1 MSTHLKKLLLIF
13 SVAINMLICTPRW
26 SRAAEP
32 QAQVT
37 TANRIGLPRSQQEL
51 PPPPPGPHPLVP
63 AMQLAGESY
72 VFLRDQVSDY
82 SCAIVKQERID
93 GRLKPMEF
101 LSAKVRHQ
109 RVVNGRQA
117 QRASIY
123 LRFLGPE
130 DMADR
135 EVLWVEGTNGGKMVV
150 RRGGTRFQYL
160 TLELDPAGDA
170 ALQYSRYPTS
180 ESGMINMV
188 RKLID
193 VGTADMQY
201 GECEVEIFEDVKV
214 DNRPCKCVQV
224 VHPRRRS
231 VFLFNIVRIFIDNDV
246 PVPVRYEAYD
256 WPSSDSESPPLIEE
270 YTFRNIRLNVGF
282 SDSEF
287 QRNYSEYKFR
297 PR

>member
-72 VFLRDQVSDY
+72 AFLRDQVSDY
-82 SCAIVKQERID
+82 SCGIVKQERID

-101 LSAKVRHQ
+101 ISAKVRHQ
-109 RVVNGRQA
+109 KFINGRQA

-224 VHPRRRS
+224 IHPQRRS
-231 VFLFNIVRIFIDNDV
+231 VFLFNIVRIFIDNEV
-246 PVPVRYEAYD
+246 PVPIRYEAYD
-256 WPSSDSESPPLIEE
+256 WPVSDSEPPPLIEE

>member
-1 MSTHLKKLLLIF
+1 
-13 SVAINMLICTPRW
+13 MLICTPRW

-72 VFLRDQVSDY
+72 AFLRDQVSDY
-82 SCAIVKQERID
+82 SCVIVKQERID

-101 LSAKVRHQ
+101 ISAKVRHQ
-109 RVVNGRQA
+109 KFINGRQA

-256 WPSSDSESPPLIEE
+256 WPASDSEPPPLIEE

>member
-1 MSTHLKKLLLIF
+1 MSTYLKKVLLICLL
-13 SVAINMLICTPRW
+13 AITMLLCNSHWICAT
-26 SRAAEP
+26 EP
-32 QAQVT
+32 QAEVT
-37 TANRIGLPRSQQEL
+37 TTNRIELPRSQLEL
-51 PPPPPGPHPLVP
+51 PPPPPVPHPLEP

-82 SCAIVKQERID
+82 SCSIVKQERID

-101 LSAKVRHQ
+101 ISAKVRHQ
-109 RVVNGRQA
+109 RVVNSRQS

-130 DMADR
+130 DMVDR

-201 GECEVEIFEDVKV
+201 GECEVQIFEDVKV

-224 VHPRRRS
+224 VHPQRRS
-231 VFLFNIVRIFIDNDV
+231 VFLFNIVRIFIDDEV
-246 PVPVRYEAYD
+246 PIPVRYEAYD
-256 WPSSDSESPPLIEE
+256 WPASDSDPPPLIEE

-287 QRNYSEYKFR
+287 QRSYSEYKFR

>member
-1 MSTHLKKLLLIF
+1 
-13 SVAINMLICTPRW
+13 
-26 SRAAEP
+26 
-32 QAQVT
+32 
-37 TANRIGLPRSQQEL
+37 
-51 PPPPPGPHPLVP
+51 
-63 AMQLAGESY
+63 
-72 VFLRDQVSDY
+72 
-82 SCAIVKQERID
+82 
-93 GRLKPMEF
+93 
-101 LSAKVRHQ
+101 
-109 RVVNGRQA
+109 
-117 QRASIY
+117 
-123 LRFLGPE
+123 
-130 DMADR
+130 
-135 EVLWVEGTNGGKMVV
+135 
-150 RRGGTRFQYL
+150 
-160 TLELDPAGDA
+160 
-170 ALQYSRYPTS
+170 
-180 ESGMINMV
+180 MV

-231 VFLFNIVRIFIDNDV
+231 VFLFNIVRIFIDDEF

-256 WPSSDSESPPLIEE
+256 WPASDSEPPPLIEE

>member
-1 MSTHLKKLLLIF
+1 
-13 SVAINMLICTPRW
+13 
-26 SRAAEP
+26 
-32 QAQVT
+32 
-37 TANRIGLPRSQQEL
+37 
-51 PPPPPGPHPLVP
+51 
-63 AMQLAGESY
+63 
-72 VFLRDQVSDY
+72 
-82 SCAIVKQERID
+82 
-93 GRLKPMEF
+93 
-101 LSAKVRHQ
+101 
-109 RVVNGRQA
+109 
-117 QRASIY
+117 
-123 LRFLGPE
+123 
-130 DMADR
+130 MADR

-231 VFLFNIVRIFIDNDV
+231 VFLFNVVRIFIDNEF

-256 WPSSDSESPPLIEE
+256 WPVSDSEPPPLIEE

>member
-256 WPSSDSESPPLIEE
+256 WPVSDSEPPPLIEE

>member
-1 MSTHLKKLLLIF
+1 M
-13 SVAINMLICTPRW
+13 
-26 SRAAEP
+26 
-32 QAQVT
+32 T
-37 TANRIGLPRSQQEL
+37 TTNRIELPRSQLEL
-51 PPPPPGPHPLVP
+51 PPPPPVPHPLEP

-82 SCAIVKQERID
+82 SCSIVKQERID

-101 LSAKVRHQ
+101 ISAKVRHQ
-109 RVVNGRQA
+109 RVVNSRQS

-130 DMADR
+130 DMVDR

-201 GECEVEIFEDVKV
+201 GECEVQIFEDVKV

-224 VHPRRRS
+224 VHPQRRS
-231 VFLFNIVRIFIDNDV
+231 VFLFNIVRIFIDDEV
-246 PVPVRYEAYD
+246 PIPVRYEAYD
-256 WPSSDSESPPLIEE
+256 WPASDSDPPPLIEE

-287 QRNYSEYKFR
+287 QRSYSEYKFR

>member
-1 MSTHLKKLLLIF
+1 MSTHLKKLLPIF
-13 SVAINMLICTPRW
+13 FVAISMLMCLPRW

-51 PPPPPGPHPLVP
+51 PPPPPVPHPLVP

-82 SCAIVKQERID
+82 SCGIVKQERID

-101 LSAKVRHQ
+101 ISAKVRHQ

-231 VFLFNIVRIFIDNDV
+231 VFLFNVVRIFIDNEF

-256 WPSSDSESPPLIEE
+256 WPVSDSEPPPLIEE

>member
-1 MSTHLKKLLLIF
+1 
-13 SVAINMLICTPRW
+13 MLICTPRW

-51 PPPPPGPHPLVP
+51 PPPPPVPHPLVP

-72 VFLRDQVSDY
+72 AFLRDQVSDY
-82 SCAIVKQERID
+82 SCVIVKQERID

-101 LSAKVRHQ
+101 ISAKVRHQ
-109 RVVNGRQA
+109 KFFNGRQA

-256 WPSSDSESPPLIEE
+256 WPASDSEPPPLIEE

>member
-1 MSTHLKKLLLIF
+1 M
-13 SVAINMLICTPRW
+13 
-26 SRAAEP
+26 
-32 QAQVT
+32 T
-37 TANRIGLPRSQQEL
+37 TTNRIELPRSQLEL
-51 PPPPPGPHPLVP
+51 PPPPPVPHPLEP

-82 SCAIVKQERID
+82 SCSIVKQERID

-101 LSAKVRHQ
+101 ISAKVRHQ
-109 RVVNGRQA
+109 RVVNSRQS

-130 DMADR
+130 DMVDR

-231 VFLFNIVRIFIDNDV
+231 VFLFNVVRIFIDNEF

-256 WPSSDSESPPLIEE
+256 WPVSDSEPPPLIEE

>member
-1 MSTHLKKLLLIF
+1 
-13 SVAINMLICTPRW
+13 MLICTPRW

-51 PPPPPGPHPLVP
+51 PPPPPVPHPLVP

-201 GECEVEIFEDVKV
+201 GECEVQIFEDVKV

-224 VHPRRRS
+224 IHPQRRS
-231 VFLFNIVRIFIDNDV
+231 VFLFNIVRIFIDDEV
-246 PVPVRYEAYD
+246 PVPIRYEAYD
-256 WPSSDSESPPLIEE
+256 WPASDSEPPPLIEE